1 MTPGFSWLSLPGS
14 RGALGKFANG
24 FSSNDRPKLRLG
36 PAVPGLR
43 WGGRVPTSSSEAAPG
58 DLDSELARFQLARRL
73 LIVMSRRRIGI

>member
-1 MTPGFSWLSLPGS
+1 
-14 RGALGKFANG
+14 
-24 FSSNDRPKLRLG
+24 LG